1 MSNYDQFGEHSRTQF
16 SSRSGGREIWPWIKR
31 TTVLLNNA
39 GQIVAEV
46 PEILDYEDIKA
57 RYADVSFVIY
67 DLTISYKGQRV
78 KGLNVKIPF
87 AAMQNIKT
95 GNDQDLDEPA
105 GMSGLIAEVMQD
117 PAKLM
122 AAQKL
127 MTGQEMTP
135 EERIAA
141 MELMK
146 KAFQG

>member
-16 SSRSGGREIWPWIKR
+16 SSRSGGREVWPWIKR

-39 GQIVAEV
+39 GQIVAEI
-46 PEILDYEDIKA
+46 PEILDYEEIKA

-87 AAMQNIKT
+87 AAMQNIRT
-95 GNDQDLDEPA
+95 GHEDMEEPQS
-105 GMSGLIAEVMQD
+105 MSGLIAEIMQD